1 MTTGADGVP
10 ILTRAQITARVAEVL
25 GVDPAA
31 LDEDGDLIA
40 QGVDSVR
47 MMSLAGRW
55 RRDGLDVDF
64 ASLVAAPSIRD
75 WADLLTRAER
85 AGQPQSTPSAVEG
98 EPFALAPM
106 QHAMW
111 IGRQT
116 YQQLGGVAGHLY
128 VEFDGGALD
137 PDRLREAATRLAAR
151 HPMLRVE
158 FLPDGMQRIGA
169 LTQEYPLHVNDFRA
183 LADDDVDRLLAGIR
197 RGKSHQQLT
206 GQVFE
211 LSLSMLPRQRTRL
224 HVDLDMQAADAMS
237 YRTLMNDLALLYRGT
252 TLSDLDY
259 TYQRYRQEVPQPRG
273 TDTDRTW
280 WRERLAELP
289 DAPALPLVPVGQ
301 RSDPHRTERRWHW
314 LPPQARDGL
323 FEQARRHGVTPAMAL
338 AASFAD
344 TVASWSTDPRFLLNV
359 PMFGREPV
367 HPDIDKV
374 VGDFTSS
381 LLLDVDLA
389 AATTAARRAVAMQRA
404 LHEAAAHSSYPGL
417 SVLRDLTRYRGAQ
430 ALAPVV
436 FTSALSLGE
445 LFSPEVT
452 AQFGPA
458 VWIISQGP
466 QVLLDAQV
474 TEFDGGILLNWD
486 VREDAFRPGV
496 IDAMFAR
503 HIDEV
508 LALAADATAWDVER
522 PALLPAAQRATRQAA
537 NSRVAAPTGKMLHE
551 SFFEI
556 ASQQPDAPAMFSG
569 PHTVSY
575 GQLRRDAL
583 AVSAALL
590 AAQVSVGGTV
600 AVVGPKCA
608 EQVPALLGIH
618 AAGCAYLPIG
628 ADQPPERVQRILAG
642 GEVDLVLVC
651 GGDPIPD
658 VAVPLLRVADAVA
671 GDDGDDAAVCTGD
684 PSRLAYV
691 LFTSGST
698 GEPKGV
704 EVTHDAA
711 MNTVEFITGHF
722 GLGTDD
728 RCLSVSTLE
737 CDISVLDIFATLG
750 TGGAIV
756 VVDEQDRRNPDHW
769 VRLIETHGVTVLH
782 FLPGWLA
789 MLLEVAGPLPTV
801 RAVPTGGDWVT
812 ATMARRLR
820 DRAPGA
826 RFAGLGGATE
836 TAIHN
841 TICEVGEVPT
851 GWAAIPF
858 GKPLPNNR
866 CRIVGHFGQ
875 DCPDWVVGELWIGG
889 RGVARGYRGRPDLTA
904 ERFVQH
910 DGLTWYR
917 TGDLARFWPDGTCEF
932 VGRADDREKISGYR
946 VELGEVE
953 AALTRIPGVR
963 GAVAAV
969 ITSGTGSTTR
979 LGAAVQ
985 VDGGGW
991 RSEDLRAALVKEL
1004 PQHMVPSHIELVES
1018 IPFTIGGKVDRRA
1031 VARRLAVSANTGTA
1045 YRAASDPLQ
1054 SALVRIVADVL
1065 NRPRIGVDDDFFALG
1080 GDSVMATTVVARIR
1094 QWLDVPSVS
1103 VADVFAGRTVA
1114 AIAERLGA
1122 LESPHRLHEVA
1133 EVYLDVAAMDTTQVA
1148 AALAG

>member
-1 MTTGADGVP
+1 MTTGADGFP
-10 ILTRAQITARVAEVL
+10 LLTRAEIAGRVAEVL
-25 GVDPAA
+25 GVDPSAI
-31 LDEDGDLIA
+31 DQDGDLIA
-40 QGVDSVR
+40 QGLDSVR

-55 RRDGLDVDF
+55 RRDGHDVDF
-64 ASLVAAPSIRD
+64 ARLVAAPSIRD
-75 WADLLTRAER
+75 WVHLLAGAGRAESPESNR
-85 AGQPQSTPSAVEG
+85 EAAEG

-111 IGRQT
+111 IGRQP
-116 YQQLGGVAGHLY
+116 QQPLGGVAGHLY
-128 VEFDGGALD
+128 VEFDGGAVD
-137 PDRLREAATRLAAR
+137 PDRLRDAATRLAVR

-158 FLPDGMQRIGA
+158 FLPDGRQRISA
-169 LTQEYPLHVNDFRA
+169 PLPEFPLAVNDFQA
-183 LADDDVDRLLAGIR
+183 LAADEVETRLAAIR
-197 RGKSHQQLT
+197 RGKSHQQLD

-211 LSLSMLPRQRTRL
+211 LTLSLLPGQRTRL

-237 YRTLMNDLALLYRGT
+237 YRTLMNDLALLYGGA
-252 TLSDLDY
+252 TLPALGC
-259 TYQRYRQEVPQPRG
+259 TYQQYRQKDSQPRAA
-273 TDTDRTW
+273 DADRTW
-280 WRERLAELP
+280 WRARLDDLP

-301 RSDPHRTERRWHW
+301 QSNPHRTERRWHW
-314 LPPQARDGL
+314 LVPEIRDGL
-323 FEQARRHGVTPAMAL
+323 FEQSRRHGVTPAMAL

-344 TVASWSTDPRFLLNV
+344 AVAGWSTDPRFLLNV
-359 PMFGREPV
+359 PMFGRQPV
-367 HPDIDKV
+367 HPDIDNV

-389 AATTAARRAVAMQRA
+389 AATTATRRALALQRA
-404 LHEAAAHSSYPGL
+404 LHESAAHASYPGL
-417 SVLRDLTRYRGAQ
+417 SVLRDLTRHRGAQ

-452 AQFGPA
+452 AQFGAA

-474 TEFDGGILLNWD
+474 TELDGGILLNWD
-486 VREDAFRPGV
+486 VREEAFRPGV
-496 IDAMFAR
+496 IDAMFDR

-508 LALAADATAWDVER
+508 RALAVDADTWDVGR
-522 PALLPAAQRATRQAA
+522 SPLLPVAQRATRESV
-537 NSRVAAPTGKMLHE
+537 NSRITEPSGKMLHDG
-551 SFFEI
+551 FFEI
-556 ASQQPDAPAMFSG
+556 AARQPDAPAMFSG
-569 PHTVSY
+569 TRTVTY
-575 GQLRRDAL
+575 GQLRSQAL
-583 AVSAALL
+583 AVSAAL
-590 AAQVSVGGTV
+590 AAAGVRAGGTV
-600 AVVGPKCA
+600 AVLGPKGA

-628 ADQPPERVQRILAG
+628 ADQPAERAQRILAG
-642 GEVDLVLVC
+642 GDVDLVLVC
-651 GGDPIPD
+651 GGGSTPD
-658 VAVPLLRVADAVA
+658 VAVPALRVADALARGAA
-671 GDDGDDAAVCTGD
+671 GNVTVCSGD
-684 PSRLAYV
+684 PTRLAYV

-711 MNTVEFITGHF
+711 MNTVEFITEHF
-722 GLGTDD
+722 DLGPDD

-756 VVDEQDRRNPDHW
+756 MIDEEDRRNPDHW
-769 VRLIETHGVTVLH
+769 VRLIEMYGVTVLH

-812 ATMARRLR
+812 PAMARLLR
-820 DRAPGA
+820 DRAPRA

-841 TICEVGEVPT
+841 TICEVGEVPADWT
-851 GWAAIPF
+851 AIPF

-866 CRIVGHFGQ
+866 CRIVGQSGQ

-889 RGVARGYRGRPDLTA
+889 RGVARGYRGRPELTA
-904 ERFVQH
+904 ERFVRY

-932 VGRADDREKISGYR
+932 VGRADDRVKISGYR

-953 AALTRIPGVR
+953 AALARIPGVR
-963 GAVAAV
+963 AAVAAA
-969 ITSGTGSTTR
+969 IPSGAGSPIR

-985 VDGGGW
+985 VDGGQWQPG
-991 RSEDLRAALVKEL
+991 RLRAALANEL
-1004 PQHMVPSHIELVES
+1004 PQHMVPHHLELVAS
-1018 IPFTIGGKVDRRA
+1018 IPFTLGGKVDRHA
-1031 VARRLAVSANTGTA
+1031 VARLLTVSADTGTA
-1045 YRAASDPLQ
+1045 YRAPSDPLQ
-1054 SALVRIVADVL
+1054 SALVQIIVDVL
-1065 NRPRIGVDDDFFALG
+1065 DRTRIGVDDDFFARG
-1080 GDSVMATTVVARIR
+1080 GDSVLATTVVARIR

-1103 VADVFAGRTVA
+1103 VADIFAGRTVA
-1114 AIAERLGA
+1114 AIADRLCA
-1122 LESPHRLHEVA
+1122 IDSPHRLHEVA
-1133 EVYLDVAAMDTTQVA
+1133 AVYLDVAAMDTTQVA